1 MDADDI
7 KEQPLDDVKE
17 QSADD
22 VKEELLDDIKE
33 EPLDDVKE
41 EPLDDVKEEPLN
53 DVKEQPLDDV
63 KEEQLD
69 DVKEESLAVFKNTE
83 LSSITLPK
91 NIEYIGKQAFQDCTS
106 LGSIDL
112 PDSKL
117 LNDLKDN
124 DHLIEESYANTEPDN
139 ESELITESDCTS
151 SKIPS
156 QNTLIDILDESEF
169 ELIEKIDVESKE
181 VESKESF
188 KLPKIDIS
196 LCNAIRDNNYDSL
209 FNAPRKVESNDVFN
223 KNKTDK
229 PIDTV
234 QKKKP
239 WWRFW

>member
-1 MDADDI
+1 M
-7 KEQPLDDVKE
+7 
-17 QSADD
+17 
-22 VKEELLDDIKE
+22 
-33 EPLDDVKE
+33 
-41 EPLDDVKEEPLN
+41 
-53 DVKEQPLDDV
+53 
-63 KEEQLD
+63 
-69 DVKEESLAVFKNTE
+69 
-83 LSSITLPK
+83 
-91 NIEYIGKQAFQDCTS
+91 
-106 LGSIDL
+106 
-112 PDSKL
+112 
-117 LNDLKDN
+117 
-124 DHLIEESYANTEPDN
+124 IEESYANTEPDN

-151 SKIPS
+151 SKIPC
-156 QNTLIDILDESEF
+156 QNTLIDILDETEF
-169 ELIEKIDVESKE
+169 ELIENIDVESKEVESKE